1 MNKKKV
7 IILIAVIVVVVI
19 LGFILFF
26 KSKGSSLDIDMSK
39 WNYDEANN
47 IYYQIGVEYASKIET
62 KDYETLGIYVPG
74 EYFNCSKNSDGTYKC
89 EIDKDGKKEDYTSD
103 TAPIIL
109 PVDTPGYS
117 AQKAPTEYNYNS
129 IKDYVEA
136 GYVYVIAGMRGRSSM
151 TGTAVSAE
159 SYSGGAPYGITD
171 LKAAVRYIRY
181 NNDVLPGDTESIFS
195 YGMSGGGA
203 QSALLGATG
212 DSELY
217 TPYLKSIGAAM
228 KDKNGKT
235 ISDAI
240 AGSMDWCPITSL
252 DIADEAYEWNMG
264 QYFDTSDRSSDKFTS
279 ELSDDMAVEFA
290 KFINELGLKDKDE
303 NVLKLEESSDG
314 IYNSGSY
321 YDYIKNEIE
330 TSLNNFLSDTTFPYT
345 YTESKIQV
353 GNTAESGDFGG
364 FGGDMNNGEKPSGDK
379 PIKGMDGNMPSK
391 DNSGNKEFKQGGF
404 GNGNMGGNNSSNS
417 GKTYQTA
424 QEYIDSLNE
433 NGKWIA
439 YDSKTN
445 TATITSIKDFVVNSK
460 NATKGVGAFDSI
472 DASQGENNVFGNGQ
486 NESKH
491 FDSIEAK
498 LIKDNES
505 KYSNYSDWDSS
516 YVKAFESDL
525 SYKDK
530 LGVDMQT
537 RVNMYNPMYYLS
549 SYYEGYNTST
559 VAKYW
564 RIRTGINQ
572 TDTALTTE
580 INLKLALENNE
591 NVESVDFA
599 TVWGQPHTTAERTGT
614 STENFINWV
623 NDCVKNK

>member
-1 MNKKKV
+1 MNKKKIIV
-7 IILIAVIVVVVI
+7 VSIIILVIVIVGLLV
-19 LGFILFF
+19 LF
-26 KSKGSSLDIDMSK
+26 KSKGSNLDFNMSK
-39 WNYDEANN
+39 WNYDETNN
-47 IYYQIGVEYASKIET
+47 IYYQIGVEYASKIEA

-74 EYFNCSKNSDGTYKC
+74 EYLDCSKNSDGTYKC
-89 EIDKDGKKEDYTSD
+89 EINEKGIRKDYNSK
-103 TAPIIL
+103 TAPIIF

-136 GYVYVIAGMRGRSSM
+136 GYIYVIAGMRGRSSM
-151 TGTAVSAE
+151 MGTSDSAE

-171 LKAAVRYIRY
+171 LKAAVRYVRY
-181 NNDVLPGDTESIFS
+181 NSDVLPGNTESIFS

-235 ISDAI
+235 ISDVI

-264 QYFDTSDRSSDKFTS
+264 QYFNTDSRSDDKFTS

-290 KFINELGLKDKDE
+290 KFINELKLKDSDG
-303 NVLKLEESSDG
+303 NVLTLEESSDG

-321 YDYIKNEIE
+321 YDYIKKEIE

-345 YTESKIQV
+345 YTESKVQV
-353 GNTAESGDFGG
+353 GNTAESEDFGRN
-364 FGGDMNNGEKPSGDK
+364 FGGDFSGETPSGDK
-379 PIKGMDGNMPSK
+379 PIKGMDGNMSSK
-391 DNSGNKEFKQGGF
+391 DSNGDKEFKQGEF
-404 GNGNMGGNNSSNS
+404 GNGTIGNNSSSNS

-433 NGKWIA
+433 NGKWIT
-439 YDSKTN
+439 YDSKAN
-445 TATITSIKDFVVNSK
+445 TAKITSIKDFVVNSK
-460 NATKGVGAFDSI
+460 NATKTVGAFDSV
-472 DASQGENNVFGNGQ
+472 AATQGENNLFGNGQ

-491 FDSIEAK
+491 FDSFEAK
-498 LIKDNES
+498 LLKENES
-505 KYSNYSDWDSS
+505 KYSKYSDWNSS
-516 YVKAFESDL
+516 YIKSFDTDL

-530 LGVDMQT
+530 LGVNMQT

-549 SYYEGYNTST
+549 NYYDGYNKST

-623 NDCVKNK
+623 NECVKK

>member
-1 MNKKKV
+1 MKNKKIIIAIAAI
-7 IILIAVIVVVVI
+7 IILIVGI
-19 LGFILFF
+19 LAYFLII
-26 KSKGSSLDIDMSK
+26 KNSSSNLDINMSNWK
-39 WNYDEANN
+39 YDETNN
-47 IYYQIGVEYASKIET
+47 VYYQIGVEYATKIET

-74 EYFNCSKNSDGTYKC
+74 EYFDCSKNSDDTYKC
-89 EIDKDGKKEDYTSD
+89 EINKKGTKSDYNYE
-103 TAPIIL
+103 TAPIIF

-117 AQKAPTEYNYNS
+117 AQKSPTEYNYNS
-129 IKDYVEA
+129 IKDYIEA

-151 TGTAVSAE
+151 MGTSDSAE
-159 SYSGGAPYGITD
+159 SYSGGAPYGLTD

-181 NNDVLPGDTESIFS
+181 NDDVLTGNTDRIFS

-228 KDKNGKT
+228 KDKKGNT

-264 QYFDTSDRSSDKFTS
+264 QYFDTDSRSNDKFTS
-279 ELSDDMAVEFA
+279 ELSDDLAIEFA
-290 KFINELGLKDKDE
+290 KFINKLELKDEDG

-314 IYNSGSY
+314 IYNNGTY
-321 YDYIKNEIE
+321 YEYIKKEIE

-345 YTESKIQV
+345 STGSKIQV
-353 GNTAESGDFGG
+353 GNTAESGNFNGGDFGG
-364 FGGDMNNGEKPSGDK
+364 NIRNGEKPSGDK
-379 PIKGMDGNMPSK
+379 EFKDMDGQ
-391 DNSGNKEFKQGGF
+391 SGNGTKDFKQGNF
-404 GNGNMGGNNSSNS
+404 GNGTIGNNNSNNS
-417 GKTYQTA
+417 GTTYQTA
-424 QEYIDSLNE
+424 QDYIDSLNK
-433 NGKWIA
+433 NGEWIK
-439 YDSKTN
+439 YNSKTN
-445 TATITSIKDFVVNSK
+445 TATITSIKDFVINSK
-460 NATKGVGAFDSI
+460 NATKTVGAFDSV

-498 LIKDNES
+498 LLKDNED
-505 KYSNYSDWDSS
+505 KYSKYSDWDSTYIKS
-516 YVKAFESDL
+516 YESDL

-530 LGVDMQT
+530 LGTDMQT

-549 SYYEGYNTST
+549 SYYDGYNKST
-559 VAKYW
+559 IAKYW

-580 INLKLALENNE
+580 INLKLALENNK

-599 TVWGQPHTTAERTGT
+599 TVWGQVHTTAERTGT

-623 NDCVKNK
+623 NECLK